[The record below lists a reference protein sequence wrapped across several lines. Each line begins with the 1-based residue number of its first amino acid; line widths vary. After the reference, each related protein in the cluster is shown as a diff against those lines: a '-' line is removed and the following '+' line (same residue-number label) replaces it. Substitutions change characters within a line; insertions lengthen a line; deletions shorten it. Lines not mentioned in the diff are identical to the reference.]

1 MPEPD
6 QILDKYAQLK
16 LELREKEEE
25 KKRKIQEE
33 LDAKDPLKQYEKIQD
48 FRMKQKTL
56 TELNYDGNEERGR
69 YGEDESI

>member
-33 LDAKDPLKQYEKIQD
+33 LDAKDPLKQYEKIQ
-48 FRMKQKTL
+48 K
-56 TELNYDGNEERGR
+56 ELADSKKKFEKKLKKVMRR
-69 YGEDESI
+69 